1 MGEKREAA
9 SDKDV
14 YFLYCN
20 SNCYITHVFCT
31 VYSCILF
38 YVESQNFD
46 F

>member
-20 SNCYITHVFCT
+20 SNCYITHVFLYCLQLHI
-31 VYSCILF
+31 ILCRKSEF
-38 YVESQNFD
+38 
-46 F
+46 